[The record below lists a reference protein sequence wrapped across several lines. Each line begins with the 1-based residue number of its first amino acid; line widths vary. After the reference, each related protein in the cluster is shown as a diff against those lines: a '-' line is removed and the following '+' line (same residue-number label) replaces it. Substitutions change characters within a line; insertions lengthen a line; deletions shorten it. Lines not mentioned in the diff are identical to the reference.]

1 MKKVLN
7 LSALLLFVL
16 VVSCAGNEEKKEGS
30 FVIKGKSET
39 SSSTY
44 DKNQNVL
51 ASKKVDLKNKGIGP
65 IKSLNLEPE
74 IDHNMVTHGAK
85 LYKNKCA
92 SCHRPDKKFIGPASA
107 GIINRRT
114 PEWIMNK
121 MLNPLEMIQKDH
133 LTKELVKEFNYA
145 IMPNQSLEEQE
156 ARAVLEYFRTLN

>member
-1 MKKVLN
+1 MKKLLYLITL
-7 LSALLLFVL
+7 LSFTL
-16 VVSCAGNEEKKEGS
+16 VIGCAGNAEEKEGS

-39 SSSTY
+39 SSSTK
-44 DKNQNVL
+44 DKNQSVL
-51 ASKKVDLKNKGIGP
+51 ASKKIDLKNKGIGP
-65 IKSLNLEPE
+65 ITSLKLEPE

-85 LYKNKCA
+85 LYKNKCTT
-92 SCHRPDKKFIGPASA
+92 CHRPDKKFIGPASA
-107 GIINRRT
+107 GIMNRRT

-145 IMPNQSLEEQE
+145 IMPDQSLDEHE

>member
-1 MKKVLN
+1 MKKLLN
-7 LSALLLFVL
+7 LIALLSFALI
-16 VVSCAGNEEKKEGS
+16 VSCTGNDEKKEGS

-39 SSSTY
+39 NSTTNN
-44 DKNQNVL
+44 KNQNIL
-51 ASKKVDLKNKGIGP
+51 ASKTIDLKNKGIGP
-65 IKSLNLEPE
+65 ITSLKLEPE

-85 LYKNKCA
+85 LYKNKCTT
-92 SCHRPDKKFIGPASA
+92 CHRPDKKFIGPASA
-107 GIINRRT
+107 GIMNRRT

-145 IMPNQSLEEQE
+145 IMPDQSLDEHE

>member
-1 MKKVLN
+1 MKKF
-7 LSALLLFVL
+7 LSLVALLSFAL
-16 VVSCAGNEEKKEGS
+16 VVGCAGNEEKNEGS

-39 SSSTY
+39 SSSTN
-44 DKNQNVL
+44 DKNQNIL
-51 ASKKVDLKNKGIGP
+51 ASKKIDLKNKGIGP
-65 IKSLNLEPE
+65 IKSLNLESE
-74 IDHNMVTHGAK
+74 IDQNMVTHGAK

-107 GIINRRT
+107 GIMNRRT

-121 MLNPLEMIQKDH
+121 MLNPLKMIQEDH

-145 IMPNQSLEEQE
+145 IMPDQSLEEHE